1 MSMAALPKNGMSLA
15 DGGERVCYIG
25 VMTGTVIALRRPAA
39 TLAVALAALG
49 LASWTPPPNPI
60 PLVLIKTDL
69 GDIAVGL
76 RIYEAPGTVCNFL
89 RYVETGAYEGGQFFR
104 TVVAETNDNPNPI
117 DVIQAATPKGDDD
130 PGLGP
135 IPLERTRDT
144 GLKHVAGVISMA
156 RDGPDTATSS
166 FFIVVKDAPALDYGG
181 KRNPDGQGFAAFGGV
196 AGGMDVVRAIQALPA
211 TDERITRPVRIR
223 SIRLVTGTPRECRP

>member
-1 MSMAALPKNGMSLA
+1 MTRSSLA
-15 DGGERVCYIG
+15 DGGEGVCYID
-25 VMTGTVIALRRPAA
+25 VMTGSVIALRRPVAA
-39 TLAVALAALG
+39 LAVALATLG

-60 PLVLIKTDL
+60 PLVVIKTDK

-76 RIYEAPGTVCNFL
+76 RIHEAPGTVCNFL
-89 RYVETGAYEGGQFFR
+89 RYVEAGAYDGGAFFR
-104 TVVAETNDNPNPI
+104 TVVAETNDNPHPI

-130 PGLGP
+130 PGFGA

-144 GLKHVAGVISMA
+144 GLKHVAGTISMA
-156 RDGPDTATSS
+156 RGGPDTATSS

-181 KRNPDGQGFAAFGGV
+181 RRNPDGQGFAAFGAV

-211 TDERITRPVRIR
+211 KDEQIDKPVKISSVKLLTEFPGR
-223 SIRLVTGTPRECRP
+223 CRR